1 METAELVA
9 LCRELHTPLDERVHM
24 AAILRLDPHQQGSID
39 EESFVQWWV
48 EQTSL

>member
-1 METAELVA
+1 
-9 LCRELHTPLDERVHM
+9 M